1 MKSNFKVLIICEV
14 LVFLLLFFDL
24 KSKLFPYKHN
34 NIGANITKNN
44 NNVSLATISNNI
56 LNMMSVIKLYGN
68 IFTSEVGYKCLN
80 VA

>member
-14 LVFLLLFFDL
+14 LVVLPSPFLTL

-44 NNVSLATISNNI
+44 NNVSLSTTA
-56 LNMMSVIKLYGN
+56 V
-68 IFTSEVGYKCLN
+68 TSSLS
-80 VA
+80 